1 MVFRQKGYLSGPN
14 DTNLL
19 LTFVTL
25 RLSLRF
31 ILRFNKQQMT
41 QKNALPIIAYQG
53 HQGAYSHLSCQRVFP
68 DFEAHACM
76 TFSAAMAMVERGE
89 ANIAMIPVENST
101 AGRVEEIYRQLPHTS
116 LYVIGEHY
124 EPVNHCLVGLTNSS
138 IGQIKTVGSHPQA
151 LAQCDTHLTSLKI
164 LQIAT
169 LDTAGAA
176 LEVSQKGDPSHGAIA
191 SSLAASLYGL
201 EILQEHFQDVQGNT
215 TRFLILSREHKIPT
229 QITGKKYITSFLF
242 TVRNIPS
249 ALYKAMGGFATN
261 NVNLIKLESYTPD
274 GRMVATQFHIDAE
287 AHPNDANMMLA
298 MDELA
303 YFAKDI
309 RMLGTY
315 AASDYRY
322 LKVK

>member
-1 MVFRQKGYLSGPN
+1 
-14 DTNLL
+14 
-19 LTFVTL
+19 
-25 RLSLRF
+25 
-31 ILRFNKQQMT
+31 MT
-41 QKNALPIIAYQG
+41 QNNAPTIIAYQG

-68 DFEAHACM
+68 NFEAQACM
-76 TFSAAMAMVERGE
+76 TFSTAMAMVERGD
-89 ANIAMIPVENST
+89 AHIAMIPVENST

-124 EPVNHCLVGLTNSS
+124 EPVNHCLVGLKNSS
-138 IGQIKTVGSHPQA
+138 LEQIKTVGSHPQA
-151 LAQCDTHLTSLKI
+151 LAQCDKHLTQLNM
-164 LQIAT
+164 LPVAT

-191 SSLAASLYGL
+191 SSLAAQLYDL
-201 EILQEHFQDVQGNT
+201 EILQEHFQDMQGNT
-215 TRFLILSREHKIPT
+215 TRFLILSREHTIPA
-229 QITGKKYITSFLF
+229 QIMGQKYITSFLF

-287 AHPNDANMMLA
+287 AHPNDANMILA

-322 LKVK
+322 LDVELR

>member
-1 MVFRQKGYLSGPN
+1 
-14 DTNLL
+14 
-19 LTFVTL
+19 
-25 RLSLRF
+25 
-31 ILRFNKQQMT
+31 MT
-41 QKNALPIIAYQG
+41 QKNALPIIAYQGHQG

-124 EPVNHCLVGLTNSS
+124 EPVNHCLLGLTNSS

-164 LQIAT
+164 LPIAT

-191 SSLAASLYGL
+191 SSLAASLYEL

>member
-1 MVFRQKGYLSGPN
+1 M
-14 DTNLL
+14 

-25 RLSLRF
+25 RLLLRF

>member
-1 MVFRQKGYLSGPN
+1 
-14 DTNLL
+14 
-19 LTFVTL
+19 
-25 RLSLRF
+25 
-31 ILRFNKQQMT
+31 MT
-41 QKNALPIIAYQG
+41 QNDALPIIAYQG

-68 DFEAHACM
+68 KFEAQACM
-76 TFSAAMAMVERGE
+76 TFSAAMAMVECGD
-89 ANIAMIPVENST
+89 AHIAMIPVENST

-116 LYVIGEHY
+116 LYIIGEHY
-124 EPVNHCLVGLTNSS
+124 EPVNHCLMGLKNSALE
-138 IGQIKTVGSHPQA
+138 QIKTVGSHPQA
-151 LAQCDTHLTSLKI
+151 LAQCNQRLAQLNM
-164 LQIAT
+164 LPVAT

-191 SSLAASLYGL
+191 SSLAAQLYDL
-201 EILQEHFQDVQGNT
+201 EILQEYFQDEQGNT
-215 TRFLILSREHKIPT
+215 TRFLILSREHTIPV
-229 QITGKKYITSFLF
+229 QIMDQKYITSFLF

-287 AHPNDANMMLA
+287 AHPNDTNMILA

-322 LKVK
+322 LKA

>member
-1 MVFRQKGYLSGPN
+1 
-14 DTNLL
+14 
-19 LTFVTL
+19 
-25 RLSLRF
+25 
-31 ILRFNKQQMT
+31 
-41 QKNALPIIAYQG
+41 
-53 HQGAYSHLSCQRVFP
+53 
-68 DFEAHACM
+68 M
-76 TFSAAMAMVERGE
+76 TFSTAMAMVERGD
-89 ANIAMIPVENST
+89 AHIAMIPVENST

-124 EPVNHCLVGLTNSS
+124 EPVNHCLVGLKNSS
-138 IGQIKTVGSHPQA
+138 LEQIKTVGSHPQA
-151 LAQCDTHLTSLKI
+151 LAQCDKHLTQLNM
-164 LQIAT
+164 LPVAT

-191 SSLAASLYGL
+191 SSLAAQLYDL

-215 TRFLILSREHKIPT
+215 TRFLILSREHTIPA
-229 QITGKKYITSFLF
+229 QIMGQKYITSFLF
-242 TVRNIPS
+242 TVHNIPS

-287 AHPNDANMMLA
+287 AHPNDANMILA

-322 LKVK
+322 LKA

>member
-1 MVFRQKGYLSGPN
+1 
-14 DTNLL
+14 
-19 LTFVTL
+19 
-25 RLSLRF
+25 
-31 ILRFNKQQMT
+31 MT
-41 QKNALPIIAYQG
+41 THTTTPIIAYQG
-53 HQGAYSHLSCQRVFP
+53 HRGAYSHLSCQRVFP
-68 DFEAHACM
+68 NFEAHACM
-76 TFSAAMAMVERGE
+76 TFSAAMAMVECG
-89 ANIAMIPVENST
+89 AAQIAMIPVENST

-124 EPVNHCLVGLTNSS
+124 EPVNHCLMGTQDSS
-138 IGQIKTVGSHPQA
+138 LEQIKTVGSHPQA
-151 LAQCDTHLTSLKI
+151 LAQCDKHLNSLHI
-164 LQIAT
+164 SPLAT

-191 SSLAASLYGL
+191 SSLAAKLYDL
-201 EILQEHFQDVQGNT
+201 KILQENFQDVQGNT
-215 TRFLILSREHKIPT
+215 TRFLILSREHKVPT
-229 QITGKKYITSFLF
+229 QVTGQKYITSFLF

-274 GRMVATQFHIDAE
+274 GRMVATQFHIDVE
-287 AHPNDANMMLA
+287 AHPNDNNMILA

-315 AASDYRY
+315 VASDYRY
-322 LKVK
+322 AEV

>member
-1 MVFRQKGYLSGPN
+1 
-14 DTNLL
+14 
-19 LTFVTL
+19 
-25 RLSLRF
+25 
-31 ILRFNKQQMT
+31 
-41 QKNALPIIAYQG
+41 
-53 HQGAYSHLSCQRVFP
+53 VFP
-68 DFEAHACM
+68 NFEAHACM
-76 TFSAAMAMVERGE
+76 TFSAAMSMVECGD
-89 ANIAMIPVENST
+89 AQIAMIPVENST

-124 EPVNHCLVGLTNSS
+124 EPVNHCLMGTQDSS
-138 IGQIKTVGSHPQA
+138 LEQIKTVGSHPQA
-151 LAQCDTHLTSLKI
+151 LAQCDKHLNSLHI
-164 LQIAT
+164 SPLAT

-191 SSLAASLYGL
+191 SSLAAKLYDL
-201 EILQEHFQDVQGNT
+201 KILQENFQDVQGNT
-215 TRFLILSREHKIPT
+215 TRFLILSREHKVPT
-229 QITGKKYITSFLF
+229 QVTGQKYITSFLF

-274 GRMVATQFHIDAE
+274 GRMVATQFHIDVE
-287 AHPNDANMMLA
+287 AHPNDNNMILA

-315 AASDYRY
+315 VASDYRY
-322 LKVK
+322 AEV

>member
-1 MVFRQKGYLSGPN
+1 VALYFAKREGVIVFRQKGYLSGPN

-76 TFSAAMAMVERGE
+76 TFSTAMAMVERGE

-138 IGQIKTVGSHPQA
+138 IEQIKTVG
-151 LAQCDTHLTSLKI
+151 
-164 LQIAT
+164 
-169 LDTAGAA
+169 
-176 LEVSQKGDPSHGAIA
+176 
-191 SSLAASLYGL
+191 
-201 EILQEHFQDVQGNT
+201 
-215 TRFLILSREHKIPT
+215 
-229 QITGKKYITSFLF
+229 
-242 TVRNIPS
+242 
-249 ALYKAMGGFATN
+249 
-261 NVNLIKLESYTPD
+261 
-274 GRMVATQFHIDAE
+274 
-287 AHPNDANMMLA
+287 
-298 MDELA
+298 
-303 YFAKDI
+303 
-309 RMLGTY
+309 
-315 AASDYRY
+315 
-322 LKVK
+322 

>member
-1 MVFRQKGYLSGPN
+1 
-14 DTNLL
+14 
-19 LTFVTL
+19 
-25 RLSLRF
+25 
-31 ILRFNKQQMT
+31 MT
-41 QKNALPIIAYQG
+41 QNDAPRIIAYQG
-53 HQGAYSHLSCQRVFP
+53 HKGAYSHLSCQRMFP
-68 DFEAHACM
+68 NFEAQACM
-76 TFSAAMAMVERGE
+76 TFSAAMAMVEKG
-89 ANIAMIPVENST
+89 AAHIAMIPVENST

-124 EPVNHCLVGLTNSS
+124 EPVNHCLVGLKNSS
-138 IGQIKTVGSHPQA
+138 LEQIKTVASHPQA
-151 LAQCDTHLTSLKI
+151 LAQCDQHLTQLKM
-164 LQIAT
+164 LPVAT

-191 SSLAASLYGL
+191 SSLAAQLYDL
-201 EILQEHFQDVQGNT
+201 KILQEHFQDMQGNT
-215 TRFLILSREHKIPT
+215 TRFLILSREHTIPA
-229 QITGKKYITSFLF
+229 QVMGQKYITSFLF

-287 AHPNDANMMLA
+287 AHPNDANMILA

-322 LKVK
+322 LKA

>member
-1 MVFRQKGYLSGPN
+1 
-14 DTNLL
+14 
-19 LTFVTL
+19 
-25 RLSLRF
+25 
-31 ILRFNKQQMT
+31 MT
-41 QKNALPIIAYQG
+41 QTNVTPQSTPTIAYQG

-68 DFEAHACM
+68 DFEAHPCM
-76 TFSAAMAMVERGE
+76 TFSAAMAMVERGD
-89 ANIAMIPVENST
+89 AHIAMIPVENST

-124 EPVNHCLVGLTNSS
+124 EPVNHCLVGVKNSS
-138 IGQIKTVGSHPQA
+138 IAQIKTVGSHPQA
-151 LAQCDTHLTSLKI
+151 LAQCDKHLTSLNMVP
-164 LQIAT
+164 IAT

-191 SSLAASLYGL
+191 SSLAAELYDL
-201 EILQEHFQDVQGNT
+201 EILQEHFQDIQGNT

-261 NVNLIKLESYTPD
+261 SVNLIKLESYTPD
-274 GRMVATQFHIDAE
+274 GRMVATQFHLDVE
-287 AHPNDANMMLA
+287 AHPNDANMILA

-322 LKVK
+322 LKA

>member
-1 MVFRQKGYLSGPN
+1 
-14 DTNLL
+14 
-19 LTFVTL
+19 
-25 RLSLRF
+25 
-31 ILRFNKQQMT
+31 MT
-41 QKNALPIIAYQG
+41 QNDVTPIIAYQG
-53 HQGAYSHLSCQRVFP
+53 HQGAYSHLSCKRAFP
-68 DFEAHACM
+68 DFETHACM
-76 TFSAAMAMVERGE
+76 TFSAAMVMVERGE
-89 ANIAMIPVENST
+89 AHIAMIPVENST

-124 EPVNHCLVGLTNSS
+124 EPVNHCLLGLKNSS
-138 IGQIKTVGSHPQA
+138 VAQIKTVGSHPQA
-151 LAQCDTHLTSLKI
+151 LAQCDKRLTQLNI
-164 LQIAT
+164 QPTAT

-176 LEVSQKGDPSHGAIA
+176 LEVSQKGDLSHGAIA
-191 SSLAASLYGL
+191 SSLAAELYDL
-201 EILQEHFQDVQGNT
+201 DILQENFQDVQGNT

-229 QITGKKYITSFLF
+229 KVTDQKYITSFLF

-249 ALYKAMGGFATN
+249 ALYKAMGGMATN

-287 AHPNDANMMLA
+287 AHPNDANMILA

-322 LKVK
+322 LNV

>member
-1 MVFRQKGYLSGPN
+1 MTTDNANQ
-14 DTNLL
+14 T
-19 LTFVTL
+19 VT
-25 RLSLRF
+25 
-31 ILRFNKQQMT
+31 
-41 QKNALPIIAYQG
+41 PIIAYQG
-53 HQGAYSHLSCQRVFP
+53 HQGAYSHLSCQRMFP
-68 DFEAHACM
+68 DFATHACM
-76 TFSAAMAMVERGE
+76 TFSAAMAMVERGD
-89 ANIAMIPVENST
+89 AQIAMIPVENST

-124 EPVNHCLVGLTNSS
+124 EPVNHCLMGLQNSS
-138 IGQIKTVGSHPQA
+138 LAQIKTVGSHPQA
-151 LAQCDTHLTSLKI
+151 LAQCDKHLTALNI
-164 LQIAT
+164 QPLAT

-176 LEVSQKGDPSHGAIA
+176 LEVSQKGDPNHGAIA
-191 SSLAASLYGL
+191 SSLAASLYNLDIL
-201 EILQEHFQDVQGNT
+201 EENFQDVQGNT
-215 TRFLILSREHKIPT
+215 TRFLILSREHKIPI
-229 QITGKKYITSFLF
+229 QDAQQKYITSFLF

-274 GRMVATQFHIDAE
+274 GRMVATQFHIDVE
-287 AHPNDANMMLA
+287 AHPCDANMILA

-322 LKVK
+322 SKV

>member
-1 MVFRQKGYLSGPN
+1 
-14 DTNLL
+14 
-19 LTFVTL
+19 
-25 RLSLRF
+25 
-31 ILRFNKQQMT
+31 MT
-41 QKNALPIIAYQG
+41 QNDARPIIAYQG

-68 DFEAHACM
+68 NYIAKACM
-76 TFSAAMAMVERGE
+76 TFSDAMAMVERG
-89 ANIAMIPVENST
+89 AAQIAMIPVENST

-116 LYVIGEHY
+116 LYIIGEHY
-124 EPVNHCLVGLTNSS
+124 EPVNHCLVAFKNTSLE
-138 IGQIKTVGSHPQA
+138 QIKTVGSHPQA
-151 LAQCDTHLTSLKI
+151 LAQCGKRLTQLGM
-164 LQIAT
+164 LPIAT

-191 SSLAASLYGL
+191 SSLAAELYNL
-201 EILQEHFQDVQGNT
+201 DILQEYFQDVKGNT
-215 TRFLILSREHKIPT
+215 TRFLILSREHTIPK
-229 QITGKKYITSFLF
+229 QVMHQKYITSFLF
-242 TVRNIPS
+242 TVRNMPS
-249 ALYKAMGGFATN
+249 ALYKAMGGLATN

-287 AHPNDANMMLA
+287 AHPNDANMILA

-322 LKVK
+322 LDVEPR

>member
-1 MVFRQKGYLSGPN
+1 
-14 DTNLL
+14 
-19 LTFVTL
+19 
-25 RLSLRF
+25 
-31 ILRFNKQQMT
+31 MT

>member
-1 MVFRQKGYLSGPN
+1 
-14 DTNLL
+14 
-19 LTFVTL
+19 
-25 RLSLRF
+25 
-31 ILRFNKQQMT
+31 MT
-41 QKNALPIIAYQG
+41 QKNVTPQSTPIIAYQG

-68 DFEAHACM
+68 DFEAHPCM
-76 TFSAAMAMVERGE
+76 TFSAAMAMVERGD
-89 ANIAMIPVENST
+89 AHIAMIPVENST

-124 EPVNHCLVGLTNSS
+124 EPVNHCLVGVKNSS
-138 IGQIKTVGSHPQA
+138 IAQIKTVGSHPQA
-151 LAQCDTHLTSLKI
+151 LAQCDKHLTSLNM
-164 LQIAT
+164 LPIAT

-191 SSLAASLYGL
+191 SSLAAELYDL
-201 EILQEHFQDVQGNT
+201 EILQEHFQDIQGNT
-215 TRFLILSREHKIPT
+215 TRFLILSCEHKIPT

-261 NVNLIKLESYTPD
+261 SVNLIKLESYTPD
-274 GRMVATQFHIDAE
+274 GRMVATQFHLDVE
-287 AHPNDANMMLA
+287 AHPNDANMILA

-322 LKVK
+322 LKA

>member
-1 MVFRQKGYLSGPN
+1 
-14 DTNLL
+14 
-19 LTFVTL
+19 
-25 RLSLRF
+25 
-31 ILRFNKQQMT
+31 
-41 QKNALPIIAYQG
+41 
-53 HQGAYSHLSCQRVFP
+53 
-68 DFEAHACM
+68 M
-76 TFSAAMAMVERGE
+76 TFSAAMAMVEKG
-89 ANIAMIPVENST
+89 AAHIAMIPVENST

-124 EPVNHCLVGLTNSS
+124 EPVNHCLVGLKNSS
-138 IGQIKTVGSHPQA
+138 LEQIKTVASHPQA
-151 LAQCDTHLTSLKI
+151 LAQCDQHLTQLKM
-164 LQIAT
+164 LPVAT

-191 SSLAASLYGL
+191 SSLAAQLYDL
-201 EILQEHFQDVQGNT
+201 KILQEHFQDMQGNT
-215 TRFLILSREHKIPT
+215 TRFLILSREHTIPA
-229 QITGKKYITSFLF
+229 QVMGQKYITSFLF

-287 AHPNDANMMLA
+287 AHPNDANMILA

-322 LKVK
+322 LKA